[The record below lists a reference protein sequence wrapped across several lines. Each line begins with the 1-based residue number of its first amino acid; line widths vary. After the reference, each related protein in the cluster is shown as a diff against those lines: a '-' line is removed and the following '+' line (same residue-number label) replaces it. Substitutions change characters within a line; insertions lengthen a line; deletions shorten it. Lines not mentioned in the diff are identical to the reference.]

1 MTVDRRYS
9 LALRGLPVLPADEQ
23 QRIARRYA
31 RTRDP
36 ADARRLVEG
45 NLRLVVTIA
54 QQMGGARR
62 ADLMD
67 LVQEGNAGLMQ
78 AVERFDPARGV
89 KLATYAGWWI
99 RCFIMRHLMESSRI
113 VRFAST
119 REGRR
124 RFFAR
129 ALPPPDAPLDAAVG
143 HEGGRAAANGRRIGE
158 RFAAPDDCRPDV
170 RVEEHELIARVTAA
184 LSALGATLADE
195 RACVI
200 LRDRLAS
207 DHPARL
213 KDLAGRF
220 HVTPERARQLE
231 QEVIARLRSFFC
243 GDHAPCPQAPAT
255 VAAA

>member
-129 ALPPPDAPLDAAVG
+129 ALPPPDVPLDAAVG
-143 HEGGRAAANGRRIGE
+143 SGGGARGPQRPPDRRALRR
-158 RFAAPDDCRPDV
+158 
-170 RVEEHELIARVTAA
+170 
-184 LSALGATLADE
+184 
-195 RACVI
+195 
-200 LRDRLAS
+200 
-207 DHPARL
+207 
-213 KDLAGRF
+213 AGRL
-220 HVTPERARQLE
+220 PPRRARRG
-231 QEVIARLRSFFC
+231 ARAHRP
-243 GDHAPCPQAPAT
+243 GHGRTVRARRHAGR
-255 VAAA
+255 